1 MMLNEIFN
9 QEDDFEKLINQL
21 LNTEFKLQSI
31 YPKMARQATKA
42 ETKEYFSSLT
52 QQANDQI
59 IRLEELCEIYDINL
73 DSLENF
79 EINAMMLEAEKMTLN
94 SASNN
99 NISITDHELLETAEK
114 IKMQEKYYI
123 NSAINLA
130 QQLHFMEAVDILS
143 LTSPEIYY
151 RVNAS

>member
-1 MMLNEIFN
+1 
-9 QEDDFEKLINQL
+9 
-21 LNTEFKLQSI
+21 
-31 YPKMARQATKA
+31 
-42 ETKEYFSSLT
+42 
-52 QQANDQI
+52 
-59 IRLEELCEIYDINL
+59 
-73 DSLENF
+73 
-79 EINAMMLEAEKMTLN
+79 MMLEAEKMTLN

>member
-1 MMLNEIFN
+1 MTLNEIFN
-9 QEDDFEKLINQL
+9 QEDDFEKLITQL

-52 QQANDQI
+52 KQANDQI

-94 SASNN
+94 STSNN
-99 NISITDHELLETAEK
+99 NISITDHELVETAEK